1 MLIRYKKRNNYQYN
15 RKLFNFFELANINLT
30 YLATMFFR
38 MLIVCFF
45 IQVSLSGYSQSV
57 FKNLV
62 MEGGGI
68 RGIAYIGTLQVLD
81 SAGQLQQLERVGG
94 TSAGAI
100 QACLLAVGY
109 TPAEILE
116 TLQHTSF
123 KQFNDGSFMA
133 IPGAIRLQKQMGW
146 YKGEALTQ
154 WIADKIAAKTGNA
167 AISFRQL
174 YEQRHSLGQVSL
186 YITGTDLSRQRLRV
200 FSHETYPN
208 MRIADAVRI
217 SASIPFYFRPVWMD
231 SAGHCFDSNDSL
243 FSRSLMA
250 DGGLLA
256 NYPLAIFDSSRY
268 TNGEEPNRFDRNA
281 STLGLQLEEPW
292 MVDSPQAQINRPF
305 PIDNNNT
312 YLKSIYKL
320 LVDKPINDVERTIL
334 ISNLSLSPRIRKLP
348 QKQVDQLLESGRQA
362 ARKFITQHY

>member
-1 MLIRYKKRNNYQYN
+1 MCFLLIDVSPARYTCHYLSVMRFI
-15 RKLFNFFELANINLT
+15 RVACLLPSLLLSAVLT
-30 YLATMFFR
+30 AQQP
-38 MLIVCFF
+38 V
-45 IQVSLSGYSQSV
+45 
-57 FKNLV
+57 KNLV

-68 RGIAYIGTLQVLD
+68 RGIAYIGALQVLD
-81 SAGQLQQLERVGG
+81 SAGQLKQLERVGG

-116 TLQHTSF
+116 ALQSTSF
-123 KQFNDGSFMA
+123 KQFNDGSFLA
-133 IPGAIRLQKQMGW
+133 IPGAVRLQKHMGW

-154 WIADKIAAKTGNA
+154 WIAEKIAAKTGNPN
-167 AISFRQL
+167 ISFQQL
-174 YEQRHSLGQVSL
+174 YDQRQSLGRVTL
-186 YITGTDLSRQRLRV
+186 YITATDLSWQRLRV

-231 SAGHCFDSNDSL
+231 STGRCFESNDSL

-256 NYPLAIFDSSRY
+256 NYPLGIFDSSRY
-268 TNGEEPNRFDRNA
+268 TSGEQPNRFQRNT

-292 MVDSPQAQINRPF
+292 IVDSPQAQINRPY

-320 LVDKPINDVERTIL
+320 LVDKPVNDLERTVL
-334 ISNLSLSPRIRKLP
+334 ISNLSLNPRIRKLP
-348 QKQVDQLLESGRQA
+348 QKQVEQLLESGRQA
-362 ARKFITQHY
+362 ARKFLEQRH